1 MAATGGS
8 RMYNAEALQQVG
20 FKSGSQLKRAL
31 DVLTARDILEK
42 NGVYRVQDVL
52 FGRWVAQL
60 S

>member
-1 MAATGGS
+1 
-8 RMYNAEALQQVG
+8 MYNAEALQQVG